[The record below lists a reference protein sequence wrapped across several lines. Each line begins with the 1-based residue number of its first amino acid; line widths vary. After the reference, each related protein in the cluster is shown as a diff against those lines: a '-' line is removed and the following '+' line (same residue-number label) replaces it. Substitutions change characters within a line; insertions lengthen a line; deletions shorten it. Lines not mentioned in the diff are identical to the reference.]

1 MVASKFFFFFLTYC
15 VILSS
20 YHPDWA
26 RPGRTHTQREPPA
39 DGATSNNNNRL
50 LATIEAAAKKRR
62 ERGGIYIYI
71 CTRPLEHFETL
82 SGVGKKSKKKEKKTN
97 EIKTRKKKVIT

>member
-1 MVASKFFFFFLTYC
+1 MTYC

-26 RPGRTHTQREPPA
+26 RPERTHTE
-39 DGATSNNNNRL
+39 GAAGRWSNVNNNNRL
-50 LATIEAAAKKRR
+50 LATIEAAAKK
-62 ERGGIYIYI
+62 ERGEIYI

-82 SGVGKKSKKKEKKTN
+82 SGVGKSKKKEKTN